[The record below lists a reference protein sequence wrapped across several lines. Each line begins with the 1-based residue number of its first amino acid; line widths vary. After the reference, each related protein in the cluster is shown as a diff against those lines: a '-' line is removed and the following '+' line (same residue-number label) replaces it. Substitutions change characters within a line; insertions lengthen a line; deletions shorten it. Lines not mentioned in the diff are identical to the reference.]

1 MSDPTR
7 LLFVIHN
14 HQPTGNFD
22 KVFARATD
30 GCYEPFLGALEANP
44 HVRAALHYT
53 GPLLEWLERRRPEV
67 IARIRL
73 LVEHGQIEIV
83 GGGWAEPM
91 LSVLPDRDALGQLRT
106 MRHECAR
113 LFGCVPRGMWLAERV
128 WDPDLPRILAAAGV
142 EYVLLDDTHFR
153 YAGVQDEWVT
163 GYYRT
168 EKAGAAVAVFP
179 IAKQLRYAIPFKPAH
194 ETVDL
199 LASRRGELLCYG
211 DDGEKFGLWPE
222 TDVWVWKKGW
232 LREFFRLLG
241 ERSDSVRLIHPAEA
255 LADPTACKGRVYLPT
270 ASYYEMGEWSLPVAA
285 GRRLTQLKQRFEREG
300 SWDEVGPFLR
310 GGIWQN
316 FLAKYPEANRMHK
329 RMLRVSHKVEEAVRR
344 DPLYPRAVGQETQ
357 RARLELYR
365 GQCNCP
371 YWHGLFGGLYLPHLR
386 GAVHT
391 HLVRAERMADPCP
404 TPRLSVADWDVDG
417 SPEVIL
423 ESSSLTAIVKPH
435 LSGALEL
442 LDLREKGVDLLDT
455 LARRPEFYHDEVP
468 AAVEAAK
475 HAPTLGGGDSGIAS
489 IHDRVRKADARLLD
503 LLRYDRLP
511 RHALLDWLLPTDASF
526 AAWSEE
532 RTDGWL
538 PPDAFRY
545 DVLQADPRR
554 PTEVLLRGEPS
565 ASWGPVRVD
574 KTVTIDPGARALEA
588 RWTLRRPDGAPTV
601 TTRFATELTL
611 SLPEEPGAPRGFAF
625 DDPAAGPDVP
635 TALESTGALPGVRRL
650 RLLAEHAGFELA
662 LAPSPAADLWRK
674 PVETVSQSEE
684 GFESVFQGSN
694 LLFVWPAVELTAG
707 RPVTFALRLS
717 AVLK

>member
-1 MSDPTR
+1 MSDRTR

-22 KVFARATD
+22 KVFVKATD
-30 GCYEPFLGALEANP
+30 SCYEPFVGALEANP
-44 HVRAALHYT
+44 HVRTALHYT
-53 GPLLEWLERRRPEV
+53 GPLLEWLERHRPEL

-73 LVEHGQIEIV
+73 LVERGQVEIV
-83 GGGWAEPM
+83 GGGWSEPM

-113 LFGCVPRGMWLAERV
+113 LFGRVPRGMWLAERV
-128 WDPDLPRILAAAGV
+128 WDPDLPRILAAAEV
-142 EYVLLDDTHFR
+142 EYVFLDDTHFR
-153 YAGVQDEWVT
+153 YAGVQDEWVG

-168 EKAGAAVAVFP
+168 EKAGAPVVVFP
-179 IAKQLRYAIPFKPAH
+179 IAKQLRYAIPFKQAH

-199 LASRRGELLCYG
+199 LISRRGELLCYG

-241 ERSDSVRLIHPAEA
+241 ERIDAVELIHPSEA
-255 LADPTACKGRVYLPT
+255 MADPAACKGRLYLPT

-285 GRRLTQLKQRFEREG
+285 GRRLTQYKQRFEREG
-300 SWDEVGPFLR
+300 AWNEIGPFLR

-316 FLAKYPEANRMHK
+316 FLAKYPEANRIHK
-329 RMLRVSHKVEEAVRR
+329 RMLRVSRKVEEAVRR

-391 HLVRAERMADPCP
+391 HLVRAERLADPCP
-404 TPRLSVADWDVDG
+404 VPRLSVADWDLDG

-423 ESSSLTAIVKPH
+423 ESSALTAIVKPH
-435 LSGALEL
+435 LSGALEI
-442 LDLREKGVDLLDT
+442 LDLREKGVDLIDT
-455 LARRPEFYHDEVP
+455 LARRAEIYHDEVP
-468 AAVEAAK
+468 AAVEAAR
-475 HAPTLGGGDSGIAS
+475 HAPALGAGDHGIAS

-511 RHALLDWLLPTDASF
+511 RYALLDWLAPADASF
-526 AAWSEE
+526 EAWTAE
-532 RTDGWL
+532 RVDGWL
-538 PPDAFRY
+538 PPDGFRY
-545 DVLQADPRR
+545 VVLQADPRR
-554 PTEVLLRGEPS
+554 PTETVLRAEPS

-574 KTVTIDPGARALEA
+574 KQLTVDAGARALEA
-588 RWTLRRPDGAPTV
+588 RWTLVRPAGAPPV
-601 TTRFATELTL
+601 TARFGTELTL
-611 SLPEEPGAPRGFAF
+611 TLPEEPGAPRGFAF
-625 DDPAAGPDVP
+625 DDPVAGPDVP

-650 RLLAEHAGFELA
+650 RLLADHAGFELT
-662 LAPSPAADLWRK
+662 LAPSPAADLWRR

-694 LLFVWPAVELTAG
+694 LLFLWPAVELTAD
-707 RPVTFALRLS
+707 RPVTFVLRLS
-717 AVLK
+717 VAFK